1 MKKFLKKNIIIIGL
15 TLLLP
20 GIVAFLIRDSFS
32 TYKDLVQP
40 MFAPPSYLFPVAWT
54 ILYILMSI
62 AAIFVKDND
71 KCLKIYYIQ
80 LLLNII
86 WTPIFFSFGNYLL
99 ALIDLIFLLLL
110 VIYMTYL
117 FYKENS
123 KTVYLLIPYVLW
135 LLFAGYLNLFIYLY
149 NWFKL
154 TNVYAI
160 ILLVI

>member
-40 MFAPPSYLFPVAWT
+40 MFAPPWT

-123 KTVYLLIPYVLW
+123 KTIYLLIPYVLW

-149 NWFKL
+149 N
-154 TNVYAI
+154 
-160 ILLVI
+160 

>member
-149 NWFKL
+149 N
-154 TNVYAI
+154 
-160 ILLVI
+160 

>member
-123 KTVYLLIPYVLW
+123 KTIYLLIPYVLW

-149 NWFKL
+149 N
-154 TNVYAI
+154 
-160 ILLVI
+160 

>member
-62 AAIFVKDND
+62 AVIFVKDND

-80 LLLNII
+80 LILNII

-117 FYKENS
+117 FYKENN
-123 KTVYLLIPYVLW
+123 KTIYLLIPYVLW

-149 NWFKL
+149 N
-154 TNVYAI
+154 
-160 ILLVI
+160 

>member
-20 GIVAFLIRDSFS
+20 GIIAFLIRDSFS

-80 LLLNII
+80 LILNII

-123 KTVYLLIPYVLW
+123 KTIYLLIPYVLW
-135 LLFAGYLNLFIYLY
+135 LLFAGYLNLFIYQY
-149 NWFKL
+149 N
-154 TNVYAI
+154 
-160 ILLVI
+160 

>member
-62 AAIFVKDND
+62 AVIFVKDND

-80 LLLNII
+80 LILNII

-117 FYKENS
+117 FYKENN
-123 KTVYLLIPYVLW
+123 KTIYLLIPYVLW

-154 TNVYAI
+154 TNVYVI